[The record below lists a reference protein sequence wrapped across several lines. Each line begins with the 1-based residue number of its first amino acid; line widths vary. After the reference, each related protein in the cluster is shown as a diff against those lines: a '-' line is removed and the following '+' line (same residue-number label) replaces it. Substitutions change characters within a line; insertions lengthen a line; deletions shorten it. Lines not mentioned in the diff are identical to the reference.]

1 MYGMRS
7 LNATEVAAGADWSAK
22 KQGAMQLGAIGVTIV
37 ISLVGGLIAGK
48 MGLREQSLSNNFIYL
63 LRKMNSASK
72 SQHH

>member
-48 MGLREQSLSNNFIYL
+48 MGLREQSLPNNFIG
-63 LRKMNSASK
+63 KDEISF
-72 SQHH
+72 